1 VTDTAR
7 PVLSVTEAAHATG
20 KSRRTV
26 ARLLDTGRLD
36 GAERDS
42 AGTWR
47 IPVEALIAAGLTLHA
62 PAPPDA
68 TSTTAPLTAPPIDP
82 LDALRAELADWRR
95 CAEIA
100 EAIAA
105 ERANALDDVRT
116 ALAMANRM
124 LAPGPPTAAAP
135 STRAEDPTRPPSPA
149 RRLLD
154 RYRRKP

>member
-1 VTDTAR
+1 MTDTAR

-95 CAEIA
+95 RAEIA

-124 LAPGPPTAAAP
+124 LAPGPPTAP

-149 RRLLD
+149 LRLLD